1 MRLDKINAFGG
12 TFILICGVLLYLSPD
27 NLNANSIL
35 IQSAGI
41 ISISY
46 LVSVLVHF
54 FIRKQMNK
62 DVELVTVYAWYSS
75 LVGLAIV
82 ITEIISLIWKMV
94 GPGGL
99 EPPTNGLWVH
109 CSNQLSYRPLRS
121 DYSITII
128 NVILLTSLLR
138 YNFFYDH

>member
-27 NLNANSIL
+27 NLNTNSIL

-41 ISISY
+41 IGISY
-46 LVSVLVHF
+46 LVSVLIHF

-75 LVGLAIV
+75 LLGLSMV
-82 ITEIISLIWKMV
+82 ITEIVSLI
-94 GPGGL
+94 
-99 EPPTNGLWVH
+99 
-109 CSNQLSYRPLRS
+109 
-121 DYSITII
+121 
-128 NVILLTSLLR
+128 
-138 YNFFYDH
+138 

>member
-27 NLNANSIL
+27 NLNTNSIL

-41 ISISY
+41 IGISY
-46 LVSVLVHF
+46 LVSVLIHF

-82 ITEIISLIWKMV
+82 ITEIINLI
-94 GPGGL
+94 
-99 EPPTNGLWVH
+99 
-109 CSNQLSYRPLRS
+109 
-121 DYSITII
+121 
-128 NVILLTSLLR
+128 
-138 YNFFYDH
+138 

>member
-1 MRLDKINAFGG
+1 MRFDKINAFGG

-41 ISISY
+41 IGISY
-46 LVSVLVHF
+46 LVSVLIHF

-75 LVGLAIV
+75 LMGLAIV
-82 ITEIISLIWKMV
+82 ITEIISLV
-94 GPGGL
+94 
-99 EPPTNGLWVH
+99 
-109 CSNQLSYRPLRS
+109 
-121 DYSITII
+121 
-128 NVILLTSLLR
+128 
-138 YNFFYDH
+138 

>member
-27 NLNANSIL
+27 NLNANSII

-41 ISISY
+41 IGASFLI
-46 LVSVLVHF
+46 SVLIHL
-54 FIRKQMNK
+54 FITKKMGK

-82 ITEIISLIWKMV
+82 VTEIANLI
-94 GPGGL
+94 
-99 EPPTNGLWVH
+99 
-109 CSNQLSYRPLRS
+109 
-121 DYSITII
+121 
-128 NVILLTSLLR
+128 
-138 YNFFYDH
+138 

>member
-41 ISISY
+41 IGISY
-46 LVSVLVHF
+46 LVSVLIHF
-54 FIRKQMNK
+54 FIKKQMNK

-82 ITEIISLIWKMV
+82 IIEIISLV
-94 GPGGL
+94 
-99 EPPTNGLWVH
+99 
-109 CSNQLSYRPLRS
+109 
-121 DYSITII
+121 
-128 NVILLTSLLR
+128 
-138 YNFFYDH
+138 

>member
-27 NLNANSIL
+27 NLNSNSIL

-41 ISISY
+41 IGISY
-46 LVSVLVHF
+46 LVSVLIHF

-62 DVELVTVYAWYSS
+62 DVELVTGYAWYSS

-82 ITEIISLIWKMV
+82 ITEIISLI
-94 GPGGL
+94 
-99 EPPTNGLWVH
+99 
-109 CSNQLSYRPLRS
+109 
-121 DYSITII
+121 
-128 NVILLTSLLR
+128 
-138 YNFFYDH
+138 

>member
-41 ISISY
+41 IGISY
-46 LVSVLVHF
+46 LVSVLIHF
-54 FIRKQMNK
+54 FIKKQMNK

-82 ITEIISLIWKMV
+82 IAEIISLI
-94 GPGGL
+94 
-99 EPPTNGLWVH
+99 
-109 CSNQLSYRPLRS
+109 
-121 DYSITII
+121 
-128 NVILLTSLLR
+128 
-138 YNFFYDH
+138 

>member
-41 ISISY
+41 IGISY
-46 LVSVLVHF
+46 LVSVLIHF

-82 ITEIISLIWKMV
+82 IIEIISLV
-94 GPGGL
+94 
-99 EPPTNGLWVH
+99 
-109 CSNQLSYRPLRS
+109 
-121 DYSITII
+121 
-128 NVILLTSLLR
+128 
-138 YNFFYDH
+138 

>member
-1 MRLDKINAFGG
+1 MRLDKINAFAG

-27 NLNANSIL
+27 NLNTNSIL

-41 ISISY
+41 IGISY
-46 LVSVLVHF
+46 LVSVLIHF

-82 ITEIISLIWKMV
+82 ITEIISLI
-94 GPGGL
+94 
-99 EPPTNGLWVH
+99 
-109 CSNQLSYRPLRS
+109 
-121 DYSITII
+121 
-128 NVILLTSLLR
+128 
-138 YNFFYDH
+138 

>member
-27 NLNANSIL
+27 NLNAKSIL

-41 ISISY
+41 IGISY
-46 LVSVLVHF
+46 LVSVLIHF

-82 ITEIISLIWKMV
+82 ITEIISL
-94 GPGGL
+94 L
-99 EPPTNGLWVH
+99 
-109 CSNQLSYRPLRS
+109 
-121 DYSITII
+121 
-128 NVILLTSLLR
+128 
-138 YNFFYDH
+138 

>member
-41 ISISY
+41 IGISY
-46 LVSVLVHF
+46 LVSVLIHF
-54 FIRKQMNK
+54 FIKKQMNR

-75 LVGLAIV
+75 LMGLAIV
-82 ITEIISLIWKMV
+82 ITEIISLV
-94 GPGGL
+94 
-99 EPPTNGLWVH
+99 
-109 CSNQLSYRPLRS
+109 
-121 DYSITII
+121 
-128 NVILLTSLLR
+128 
-138 YNFFYDH
+138 

>member
-41 ISISY
+41 IGISY
-46 LVSVLVHF
+46 LVSVIIHF
-54 FIRKQMNK
+54 FIKKQMNK

-75 LVGLAIV
+75 LMGLAIV
-82 ITEIISLIWKMV
+82 ITEIISLV
-94 GPGGL
+94 
-99 EPPTNGLWVH
+99 
-109 CSNQLSYRPLRS
+109 
-121 DYSITII
+121 
-128 NVILLTSLLR
+128 
-138 YNFFYDH
+138 

>member
-41 ISISY
+41 IGISY
-46 LVSVLVHF
+46 LFSVLIHF

-75 LVGLAIV
+75 LMGLAIV
-82 ITEIISLIWKMV
+82 ITETISLI
-94 GPGGL
+94 
-99 EPPTNGLWVH
+99 
-109 CSNQLSYRPLRS
+109 
-121 DYSITII
+121 
-128 NVILLTSLLR
+128 
-138 YNFFYDH
+138 